1 MLGKIQTRKKNTHE
15 RGCIEG
21 CIEVHRDD
29 QRPNFLVFKKKKAS
43 GCCGGGSKNILV
55 LSENK
60 CSLLIGWKNKLSV
73 SG

>member
-29 QRPNFLVFKKKKAS
+29 QRPNFSVLKKKKKPQDAVE
-43 GCCGGGSKNILV
+43 GEAKTF
-55 LSENK
+55 
-60 CSLLIGWKNKLSV
+60 
-73 SG
+73 